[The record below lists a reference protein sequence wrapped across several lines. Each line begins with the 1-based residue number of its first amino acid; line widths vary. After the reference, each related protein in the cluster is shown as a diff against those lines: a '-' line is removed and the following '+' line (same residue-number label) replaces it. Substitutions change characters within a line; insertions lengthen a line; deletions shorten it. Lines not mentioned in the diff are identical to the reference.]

1 MSALVDSNSV
11 FATRSPFI
19 LIASST
25 AVVAHM
31 LIIRFADYLIVPTSV
46 IKFNSLAE
54 MEIDSE
60 HHQLIHN
67 LVLRVTTPCLSPVSC
82 LLTFERTYS
91 LHIRSLRARTHVFLP
106 T

>member
-1 MSALVDSNSV
+1 MSALVEYNSV
-11 FATRSPFI
+11 FATRSPFT
-19 LIASST
+19 LIANST

-54 MEIDSE
+54 MEMDNQ

-67 LVLRVTTPCLSPVSC
+67 LVLRVTTPCFSPVSC
-82 LLTFERTYS
+82 LPTFERTYS
-91 LHIRSLRARTHVFLP
+91 LHIRSLRVRTHMFLP